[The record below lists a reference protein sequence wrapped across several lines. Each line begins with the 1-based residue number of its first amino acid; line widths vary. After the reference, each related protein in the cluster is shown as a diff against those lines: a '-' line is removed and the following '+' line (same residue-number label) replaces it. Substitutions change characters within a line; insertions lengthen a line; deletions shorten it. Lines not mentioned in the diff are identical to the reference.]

1 MKIKYV
7 NLNWYRKRQLKK
19 LAKKMKP
26 ALDEAMTALRGI
38 KQYQKDIQAERDI
51 RAGHLRFE
59 D

>member
-26 ALDEAMTALRGI
+26 ALDEAMTALRGLKEYEEAI
-38 KQYQKDIQAERDI
+38 QKEQFRVDGYI
-51 RAGHLRFE
+51 RYE

>member
-26 ALDEAMTALRGI
+26 ALDALS
-38 KQYQKDIQAERDI
+38 DS
-51 RAGHLRFE
+51 
-59 D
+59 